1 MAGPVAG
8 KISTLKVGVT
18 SPATTDVKGRVDFN
32 FNLDKTEI
40 DAGHMDIT
48 NGWSAFLQGRKNAT
62 ISGTVRYIEEDAG
75 QIILLTNAFADG
87 DTIYVAFTFAAGG
100 DSYTAQGFVT
110 NINPSPADEDVTNM
124 SFTIRLTGA
133 VAK

>member
-8 KISTLKVGVT
+8 KVSTLKVGT
-18 SPATTDVKGRVDFN
+18 TTANTDVKGRVDFN

-48 NGWSAFLQGRKNAT
+48 GGWGAFLQGRKNAT
-62 ISGTVRYIEEDAG
+62 LSGTVRYIESDPG
-75 QIILLTNAFADG
+75 QVILVANAFSDGATIKVAFSFADG
-87 DTIYVAFTFAAGG
+87 GTVWTG
-100 DSYTAQGFVT
+100 DGFVT

-133 VAK
+133 LA